1 MGLAEFVA
9 QTRDDPFVWGQN
21 DCALWCASA
30 VARGTGYDPAADLR
44 GRYASWWGHRQI
56 VQAAG
61 GLLALITPRMEGHG
75 LRPLEGDGVAVLRVD
90 RRLICAVLLEGR
102 AVLRM
107 GQGLR
112 VTDEFE
118 IVRGWSW
125 SRQ

>member
-1 MGLAEFVA
+1 MSLSDFVA
-9 QTRDDPFVWGQN
+9 ETRDVPFAWGRN

-30 VARGTGYDPAADLR
+30 VAQGTGYDPAADLR
-44 GRYASWWGHRQI
+44 GRYSTWWGHRQI

-61 GLLALITPRMEGHG
+61 GLLALIAPRMEGHG
-75 LRPLEGDGVAVLRVD
+75 LFPLEGDGVAVLRVEN
-90 RRLICAVLLEGR
+90 RLICGVMLEGR

-118 IVRGWSW
+118 ILRGWSW
-125 SRQ
+125 FRQ